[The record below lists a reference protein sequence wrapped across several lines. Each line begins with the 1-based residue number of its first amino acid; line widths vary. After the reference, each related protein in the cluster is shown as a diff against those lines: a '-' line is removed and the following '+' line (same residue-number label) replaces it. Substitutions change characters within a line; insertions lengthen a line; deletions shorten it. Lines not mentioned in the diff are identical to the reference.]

1 MEKFSVKKPF
11 TVLVGVVMVLLL
23 GFVALSHM
31 QTNLLPDISTPY
43 LMVVTVYPGAS
54 PERVESEVS
63 DVMENALGTVA
74 GVDTI
79 TATSAENYSL
89 LLMKFSEGTDMNST
103 MVKVSNKVDQT
114 VSSLPSSCL
123 TPSIIEYSM
132 NMNAFMTVAISREGS
147 DVYDLSDFVS
157 STLVPYVERKGGV
170 SSVSANGLIEK
181 MVQVQ
186 LSQSK
191 IDVIN
196 EKLLETIDVQLAAAH
211 EQLEAAQAQIE
222 AGRKEYEK
230 QLKNYGDMVSD
241 TVMAQMGT
249 EVGAAVTTVRDKA
262 QALLDSVNQLIA
274 VVNEPEIQQ
283 ALIEVR
289 DGLQHVVDQFNET
302 TGREKGIRVESAS
315 QGSVSDLETNVMDA
329 AQGKVG
335 AAAMPNIFS
344 AYADTAY
351 ALDQMGML
359 VDLSQYLTEDERA
372 QYVQGYL
379 DEGDFDGDG
388 SMKIFP
394 VAKSTELMF
403 LNETDWEK
411 FAQATGAA
419 YDDLSTV
426 EGLVATAGA
435 YYDWTDAQTPEPD
448 DGKALFG
455 RDAMANYM
463 LVGARQL
470 GDTLFEVQGGKM
482 TLNFDKDVARKLWD
496 NYYVPFVKGWFAA
509 TGRFRSDD
517 IKVGN
522 VLAYVGS
529 NSSATFFPA
538 QVMVN
543 DTESYDID
551 MTVLPSPKFA
561 GGEDVAVQQGAGMVV
576 TAGTEE
582 EINASVE
589 FLKWFTQPEHNISF
603 SVDSGYLPVTTAA
616 NDMEA
621 IKTSGLELSP
631 KMERILSNAVQSVK
645 NNTLYTPSA
654 FAGGSKARK
663 VLEYSLSDLASADRA
678 TVQERVAAGQP
689 AADAEAEFLTDEYFD
704 AWYGGICTAL
714 EEYAG

>member
-1 MEKFSVKKPF
+1 MSAEWVRCRRLRGIFVKKIF
-11 TVLVGVVMVLLL
+11 KKG
-23 GFVALSHM
+23 
-31 QTNLLPDISTPY
+31 I
-43 LMVVTVYPGAS
+43 
-54 PERVESEVS
+54 
-63 DVMENALGTVA
+63 
-74 GVDTI
+74 
-79 TATSAENYSL
+79 SL
-89 LLMKFSEGTDMNST
+89 LCAAALVLGCAACSGGSPKQTAVTDITVWTYYNGDQMESFTKLVDEFNST
-103 MVKVSNKVDQT
+103 
-114 VSSLPSSCL
+114 
-123 TPSIIEYSM
+123 
-132 NMNAFMTVAISREGS
+132 
-147 DVYDLSDFVS
+147 
-157 STLVPYVERKGGV
+157 
-170 SSVSANGLIEK
+170 
-181 MVQVQ
+181 
-186 LSQSK
+186 
-191 IDVIN
+191 
-196 EKLLETIDVQLAAAH
+196 
-211 EQLEAAQAQIE
+211 
-222 AGRKEYEK
+222 
-230 QLKNYGDMVSD
+230 
-241 TVMAQMGT
+241 
-249 EVGAAVTTVRDKA
+249 VGA
-262 QALLDSVNQLIA
+262 
-274 VVNEPEIQQ
+274 
-283 ALIEVR
+283 
-289 DGLQHVVDQFNET
+289 
-302 TGREKGIRVESAS
+302 EKGISVSTESL
-315 QGSVSDLETNVMDA
+315 GSVNDLEASVMDA
-329 AQGKVG
+329 AEGKVG
-335 AAAMPNIFS
+335 ASELPNIFS

-351 ALDQMGML
+351 AMDQMGML
-359 VDLSQYLTEDERA
+359 VDLAPYLSDAERNTF
-372 QYVQGYL
+372 VNGYL
-379 DEGDFDGDG
+379 SEGDFNG
-388 SMKIFP
+388 SGEIKIFP
-394 VAKSTELMF
+394 VAKATELMF
-403 LNETDWEK
+403 LNDTDWQV
-411 FAQATGAA
+411 FADAAGAS
-419 YDDLSTV
+419 YDDLATL
-426 EGLVATAGA
+426 EGLVETAGK
-435 YYDWTDAQTPEPD
+435 YYDWTDAQTDTPD

-470 GDTLFEVQGGKM
+470 GDTLFKVQDGKM

-517 IKVGN
+517 IEVGN

-529 NSSATFFPA
+529 NSSATFFPT

>member
-1 MEKFSVKKPF
+1 MSAEWVRCRRLRGIFVKKIF
-11 TVLVGVVMVLLL
+11 KKG
-23 GFVALSHM
+23 
-31 QTNLLPDISTPY
+31 I
-43 LMVVTVYPGAS
+43 
-54 PERVESEVS
+54 
-63 DVMENALGTVA
+63 
-74 GVDTI
+74 
-79 TATSAENYSL
+79 SL
-89 LLMKFSEGTDMNST
+89 LCAAALVLGCAACSGGSPKQTAVTDITVWTYYNGDQMESFTKLVDEFNST
-103 MVKVSNKVDQT
+103 
-114 VSSLPSSCL
+114 
-123 TPSIIEYSM
+123 
-132 NMNAFMTVAISREGS
+132 
-147 DVYDLSDFVS
+147 
-157 STLVPYVERKGGV
+157 
-170 SSVSANGLIEK
+170 
-181 MVQVQ
+181 
-186 LSQSK
+186 
-191 IDVIN
+191 
-196 EKLLETIDVQLAAAH
+196 
-211 EQLEAAQAQIE
+211 
-222 AGRKEYEK
+222 
-230 QLKNYGDMVSD
+230 
-241 TVMAQMGT
+241 
-249 EVGAAVTTVRDKA
+249 VGA
-262 QALLDSVNQLIA
+262 
-274 VVNEPEIQQ
+274 
-283 ALIEVR
+283 
-289 DGLQHVVDQFNET
+289 
-302 TGREKGIRVESAS
+302 EKGISVSTESL
-315 QGSVSDLETNVMDA
+315 GSVNDLEASVMDA
-329 AQGKVG
+329 AEGKVG
-335 AAAMPNIFS
+335 ASELPNIFS

-351 ALDQMGML
+351 AMDQMGML
-359 VDLSQYLTEDERA
+359 VDLAPYLSDAERNTF
-372 QYVQGYL
+372 VNGYL
-379 DEGDFDGDG
+379 SEGDFNG
-388 SMKIFP
+388 SGEIKIFP
-394 VAKSTELMF
+394 VAKATELMF
-403 LNETDWEK
+403 LNDTDWQV
-411 FAQATGAA
+411 FADAAGAS
-419 YDDLSTV
+419 YDDLATL
-426 EGLVATAGA
+426 EGLVETAGK
-435 YYDWTDAQTPEPD
+435 YYDWTDAQTDPPD

-470 GDTLFEVQGGKM
+470 GDTLFEVQDGKM

-551 MTVLPSPKFA
+551 MAVLPSPKFA
-561 GGEDVAVQQGAGMVV
+561 GGEDVAAQQGAGMVV
-576 TAGTEE
+576 TAGTAE

-621 IKTSGLELSP
+621 IKTSGPELSP

-714 EEYAG
+714 EKYAG

>member
-1 MEKFSVKKPF
+1 MKKHIRAF
-11 TVLVGVVMVLLL
+11 VSLLCAA
-23 GFVALSHM
+23 AL
-31 QTNLLPDISTPY
+31 
-43 LMVVTVYPGAS
+43 
-54 PERVESEVS
+54 
-63 DVMENALGTVA
+63 ALGCASCGGAAQSTGKSGGTA
-74 GVDTI
+74 GVTHI
-79 TATSAENYSL
+79 TVWNY
-89 LLMKFSEGTDMNST
+89 
-103 MVKVSNKVDQT
+103 
-114 VSSLPSSCL
+114 
-123 TPSIIEYSM
+123 Y
-132 NMNAFMTVAISREGS
+132 
-147 DVYDLSDFVS
+147 
-157 STLVPYVERKGGV
+157 
-170 SSVSANGLIEK
+170 NG
-181 MVQVQ
+181 
-186 LSQSK
+186 
-191 IDVIN
+191 D
-196 EKLLETIDVQLAAAH
+196 
-211 EQLEAAQAQIE
+211 QLESFN
-222 AGRKEYEK
+222 K
-230 QLKNYGDMVSD
+230 L
-241 TVMAQMGT
+241 
-249 EVGAAVTTVRDKA
+249 
-262 QALLDSVNQLIA
+262 
-274 VVNEPEIQQ
+274 
-283 ALIEVR
+283 
-289 DGLQHVVDQFNET
+289 VDQFNET

-315 QGSVSDLETNVMDA
+315 QGSMSDLETNVMDA

-411 FAQATGAA
+411 FARATGAA

-470 GDTLFEVQGGKM
+470 GDTLFEVQDGKM

-509 TGRFRSDD
+509 IGRFRSDD

-538 QVMVN
+538 QVMVS

-576 TAGTEE
+576 TAAKEE
-582 EINASVE
+582 EVKASVE
-589 FLKWFTQPEHNISF
+589 FLKWFVRAENNIAF
-603 SVDSGYLPVTTAA
+603 SVGSGYLPVTRKA
-616 NDMEA
+616 NDMQEILA
-621 IKTSGLELSP
+621 SGLTLDDN
-631 KMERILSNAVQSVK
+631 MQQTLAVAVDTV
-645 NNTLYTPSA
+645 NGNRLYTPHA
-654 FAGGSKARK
+654 FAGSNSARK
-663 VLEYSLSDLASADRA
+663 VLEYGLSDLAAADRE
-678 TVQERVAAGQP
+678 TVVQRIAEGRSAAE
-689 AADAEAEFLTDEYFD
+689 AEAEFLTDEYFE
-704 AWYGGICTAL
+704 AWYQDICAKL
-714 EEYAG
+714 AQYEG

>member
-1 MEKFSVKKPF
+1 MSAEWVRCRRLRGIFVKKIF
-11 TVLVGVVMVLLL
+11 KKG
-23 GFVALSHM
+23 
-31 QTNLLPDISTPY
+31 I
-43 LMVVTVYPGAS
+43 
-54 PERVESEVS
+54 
-63 DVMENALGTVA
+63 
-74 GVDTI
+74 
-79 TATSAENYSL
+79 SL
-89 LLMKFSEGTDMNST
+89 LCAAALVLGCAACSGGSPKQTAVTDITVWTYYNGDQMESFTKLVDEFNST
-103 MVKVSNKVDQT
+103 
-114 VSSLPSSCL
+114 
-123 TPSIIEYSM
+123 
-132 NMNAFMTVAISREGS
+132 
-147 DVYDLSDFVS
+147 
-157 STLVPYVERKGGV
+157 
-170 SSVSANGLIEK
+170 
-181 MVQVQ
+181 
-186 LSQSK
+186 
-191 IDVIN
+191 
-196 EKLLETIDVQLAAAH
+196 
-211 EQLEAAQAQIE
+211 
-222 AGRKEYEK
+222 
-230 QLKNYGDMVSD
+230 
-241 TVMAQMGT
+241 
-249 EVGAAVTTVRDKA
+249 VGA
-262 QALLDSVNQLIA
+262 
-274 VVNEPEIQQ
+274 
-283 ALIEVR
+283 
-289 DGLQHVVDQFNET
+289 
-302 TGREKGIRVESAS
+302 EKGISVSTESL
-315 QGSVSDLETNVMDA
+315 GSVNDLEASVMDA
-329 AQGKVG
+329 AEGKVG
-335 AAAMPNIFS
+335 ASELPNIFS

-351 ALDQMGML
+351 AMDQMGML
-359 VDLSQYLTEDERA
+359 VDLAPYLSDAERNTF
-372 QYVQGYL
+372 VNGYL
-379 DEGDFDGDG
+379 SEGDFNG
-388 SMKIFP
+388 SGEIKIFP
-394 VAKSTELMF
+394 VAKATELMF
-403 LNETDWEK
+403 LNDTDWQV
-411 FAQATGAA
+411 FADAAGAS
-419 YDDLSTV
+419 YDDLATL
-426 EGLVATAGA
+426 EGLVETAGK
-435 YYDWTDAQTPEPD
+435 YYDWTDAQTDTPD

-470 GDTLFEVQGGKM
+470 GDTLFEVQDGKM

-509 TGRFRSDD
+509 IGRFRSDD

-529 NSSATFFPA
+529 NSSATFFPT

-589 FLKWFTQPEHNISF
+589 FLKWFTQPENNISF

-654 FAGGSKARK
+654 FAGGNKARN

-714 EEYAG
+714 EKYAG